1 MIIGIKNV
9 SNSLRC
15 KGIIIKQF
23 LLLYG
28 LLFYS
33 SLSSQEIDTITIDFK
48 LPEFSFTPKLFHHP
62 HKVLFNS
69 RIFELEVFADFPKQD
84 LKQVSLFY
92 RTDAV
97 PRYIEHSFNQNEMR
111 YVFSYDPQKQPATYI
126 TYFFTVALNNG
137 SMFATPVDSAGTL
150 VPITKYLLDPM
161 EYYKKRSEIKN

>member
-33 SLSSQEIDTITIDFK
+33 SLSSQEIDTIDFK

-69 RIFELEVFADFPKQD
+69 RIFELEVFADFSKQD
-84 LKQVSLFY
+84 IKQVSLFY

-150 VPITKYLLDPM
+150 VPITKYLLDPV

>member
-33 SLSSQEIDTITIDFK
+33 SLSSQEIDTIDFK

-69 RIFELEVFADFPKQD
+69 RIFELEVFADFPSQD

-150 VPITKYLLDPM
+150 VPITKYLLDPV

>member
-33 SLSSQEIDTITIDFK
+33 SLSSQEIDTIDFK

-69 RIFELEVFADFPKQD
+69 RIFELEVLADFPSQD

-150 VPITKYLLDPM
+150 VPITKYLLDPV

>member
-33 SLSSQEIDTITIDFK
+33 SLSSQEIDTIDFK

-84 LKQVSLFY
+84 IKQVSLFY

-111 YVFSYDPQKQPATYI
+111 YIFSYDPQKQPATYI

>member
-33 SLSSQEIDTITIDFK
+33 SLSSQEIDTIDFK

-84 LKQVSLFY
+84 IKQVSLFY

-111 YVFSYDPQKQPATYI
+111 YVFSYDPQKQPAIYI

-161 EYYKKRSEIKN
+161 KYYKKRSEIKN

>member
-33 SLSSQEIDTITIDFK
+33 SLSSQEIDTIAFK

-84 LKQVSLFY
+84 IKQVSLFY

-97 PRYIEHSFNQNEMR
+97 PRYIEHSFNQNEIR

>member
-23 LLLYG
+23 SLLYG

-33 SLSSQEIDTITIDFK
+33 SLSSQEIDTIDFK

-69 RIFELEVFADFPKQD
+69 RIFELEVFADFSKHD
-84 LKQVSLFY
+84 IKQVSLFY

-150 VPITKYLLDPM
+150 VPITKYLLDPV

>member
-1 MIIGIKNV
+1 MIICIKNV

-33 SLSSQEIDTITIDFK
+33 SLSSQEIDTIDFK

-84 LKQVSLFY
+84 IKQVSLFY

-150 VPITKYLLDPM
+150 VPITKYLLDPV

>member
-33 SLSSQEIDTITIDFK
+33 SLSSQEIDTIDFK

-161 EYYKKRSEIKN
+161 EYYLSLIHI

>member
-1 MIIGIKNV
+1 MIIGIKNE

-33 SLSSQEIDTITIDFK
+33 SLSSQEIDTIDFK

-84 LKQVSLFY
+84 IKQVSLFY

>member
-33 SLSSQEIDTITIDFK
+33 SLSSQEIDTIAFK

-69 RIFELEVFADFPKQD
+69 RIFELEVFADFSKQD
-84 LKQVSLFY
+84 IKQVSLFY

-97 PRYIEHSFNQNEMR
+97 PRYIEHSFNQNEIR

-150 VPITKYLLDPM
+150 VPITKYLLDPV

>member
-33 SLSSQEIDTITIDFK
+33 SLSSQEIDTIDFK
-48 LPEFSFTPKLFHHP
+48 LPEFLSTPKLFHHP

-69 RIFELEVFADFPKQD
+69 RIFELEVFADLPKQD
-84 LKQVSLFY
+84 IKQVSLFY

-97 PRYIEHSFNQNEMR
+97 PRYIEHPFNQNEMR

-150 VPITKYLLDPM
+150 VPITKYLLDPV

>member
-33 SLSSQEIDTITIDFK
+33 SLSSQEIDTIDFK

-150 VPITKYLLDPM
+150 VPITKYLLDPV

>member
-9 SNSLRC
+9 SNSLRL

-33 SLSSQEIDTITIDFK
+33 SLSSQEIDTIDFK

-150 VPITKYLLDPM
+150 VPITKYLLDPV

>member
-33 SLSSQEIDTITIDFK
+33 SLSSQEIDTIDFK

-84 LKQVSLFY
+84 IKQVSLFY

-97 PRYIEHSFNQNEMR
+97 PRYIEHSFNQNEIR

-150 VPITKYLLDPM
+150 VPITKYLLDPV

>member
-33 SLSSQEIDTITIDFK
+33 SLSSQEIDTIDFK

-84 LKQVSLFY
+84 IMQVSLFY

-150 VPITKYLLDPM
+150 VPITKYLLDPV

>member
-33 SLSSQEIDTITIDFK
+33 SLSSQEIDTIDFK
-48 LPEFSFTPKLFHHP
+48 LPEFSFTPKLFHHT

-84 LKQVSLFY
+84 IKQVSLFY

-150 VPITKYLLDPM
+150 VPITKYLLDPV

>member
-1 MIIGIKNV
+1 MIIGIINV
-9 SNSLRC
+9 SNSHQF
-15 KGIIIKQF
+15 KGIIIKKI

-33 SLSSQEIDTITIDFK
+33 SLSSQEIDTIDFK

-69 RIFELEVFADFPKQD
+69 RIFELEVFADLPKQD
-84 LKQVSLFY
+84 IKQVSLFY

-150 VPITKYLLDPM
+150 VPITKYLLDPV

>member
-33 SLSSQEIDTITIDFK
+33 SLSSQEIDTIDFK

-84 LKQVSLFY
+84 IKQVSLFY

-97 PRYIEHSFNQNEMR
+97 PRYIEHSFNQNEIR

-150 VPITKYLLDPM
+150 LPITKYLLDPV